1 MDESLVDIIL
11 ILLAG
16 LVAVSI
22 MPQFDVEPPT
32 SVEID
37 EGAQALMPLQ
47 VALTVEGTLL
57 TGAPARTITAE
68 TLHELVRAS
77 DARQAVEL
85 TADRDVTA
93 ALVLAVNRVVQRA
106 GREAVIIVRAD

>member
-32 SVEID
+32 SVEVD
-37 EGAQALMPLQ
+37 EGAQVLMPLQ
-47 VALTVEGTLL
+47 VAITAEGALL
-57 TGAPARTITAE
+57 TGAPARAISPQQ
-68 TLHELVRAS
+68 LYDLVVA
-77 DARQAVEL
+77 AGAGQAVEL
-85 TADRDVTA
+85 TADQGVSAR
-93 ALVLAVNRVVQRA
+93 LVIEVNRLVQQA
-106 GREAVIIVRAD
+106 GREAVVIVRAD